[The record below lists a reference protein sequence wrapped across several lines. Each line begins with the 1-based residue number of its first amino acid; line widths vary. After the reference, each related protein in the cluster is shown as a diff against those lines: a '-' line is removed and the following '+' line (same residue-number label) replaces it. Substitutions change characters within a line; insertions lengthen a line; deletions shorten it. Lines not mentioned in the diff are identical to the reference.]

1 MLLREGRGP
10 DLSSRITVGVLTP
23 LLSGHYFGGLLRGVA
38 RAAAAAGGR
47 VVAVQTFD
55 PGVDEIAY
63 LDLSNFRRPVAWR
76 HVAGFV
82 VVLNSADR
90 PYLDALRDA
99 GKPVVMV
106 SQEVPGFD
114 CPVVLPD
121 NRGGTRLAVEH
132 LIAHGHRRIGFV
144 GWMAQEDI
152 RQRHEAYRETLAAH
166 GLPYEEGMLFPAGDN
181 VTTGGEVAAELMVRA
196 GMPVTAAFCAN
207 DYNAVGLIRGLTA
220 AGRTLPRDLAIVGF
234 DDVTAAQHVVPNL
247 STVEGA
253 FDEVGQEAGE
263 TLLAMLEGGDVPA
276 GKRFA
281 REGRS
286 RLVVRQSCGCRPRQ
300 PGPDAASA
308 PLRLAAENQYLEQ
321 ALSSQ
326 YGISME
332 LLRSEGNPADLG
344 WLERSRATAGCLGLW
359 LPDRTADPLLDIAGT
374 YHRDPTR
381 QLKPESPVT
390 VDAFPPAELIDESD
404 PGAGQIAFVVPVRL
418 RDSDRGMLAH
428 VGPIDT
434 QKSSIVETVNQWA
447 ALLCGMLDH
456 REVVTSLRRQEEQL
470 RHAALYDQLT
480 GLPNRTLFLERIGG
494 ALGRAGGGSGYRFGV
509 LFLDLDGLKVIND
522 SLGHL
527 AGDRL
532 LCQVAER
539 IRAEVRPVDTPAR
552 FAGDEFAIL
561 VDGIGDPAALA
572 AVAER
577 LREAVGRPQMVAGQE
592 VVVSVSIGIAEGT
605 SDYQSAED
613 LLRNAD
619 IAMYR
624 AKTRKKGSHAV
635 FDVSMRAEA
644 VDRLRIETE
653 LRQALADSRLELHY
667 QPIVDLAA
675 GTTVALEA
683 LLRWRHPTQGL
694 LPPARF
700 LPVAEEAGLMVPIGQ
715 WVIGEACRRL
725 AGWRR
730 AGTVPDD
737 LWVSINLSDRQF
749 WYGDAAATVAAALR
763 QEELPAHC
771 VALEITESVVVHD
784 VGAARRMLHDL
795 HGQGLKLYVDD
806 FGTGYSSL
814 SLLRELPIDA
824 LKIDK
829 SFVNDVASSARAR
842 ELIRTIILMGHN
854 LGMGVI
860 AEGIEDREQHA
871 VLRELGC
878 ELGQGHLFSRPVHE
892 TAFGPRGHRGRRP
905 R

>member
-1 MLLREGRGP
+1 MRLREGRGS
-10 DLSSRITVGVLTP
+10 DLSSRLAVGVLTP

-63 LDLSNFRRPVAWR
+63 LNLSDFRRPVAWR

-90 PYLDALRDA
+90 QYLEALRDA

-121 NRGGTRLAVEH
+121 NRSGTRLAVEH

-144 GWMAQEDI
+144 GWMEQEDI

-166 GLPYEEGMLFPAGDN
+166 GLPYDEGMLFPAGDN
-181 VTTGGEVAAELMVRA
+181 IATGGEMAAQLMVGA
-196 GMPVTAAFCAN
+196 DLPVTATFCAN
-207 DYNAVGLIRGLTA
+207 DYNAVGVIRGLAA
-220 AGRTLPRDLAIVGF
+220 AGYTLPRDQAIVGF

-247 STVEGA
+247 STVEAA

-263 TLLAMLEGGDVPA
+263 TLLAMLEGREVPA
-276 GKRFA
+276 GIRFA

-286 RLVVRQSCGCRPRQ
+286 RLVLRESCGCPPRR

-308 PLRLAAENQYLEQ
+308 PQRLAAENQYLEQ

-332 LLRSEGNPADLG
+332 LLRSEGNPAELG

-359 LPDRTADPLLDIAGT
+359 LPDQPADKTADPLLEIAGT
-374 YHRDPTR
+374 YHRDPAR
-381 QLKPESPVT
+381 PLKPESPVE
-390 VDAFPPAELIDESD
+390 VSAFPPVELIDESD
-404 PGAGQIAFVVPVRL
+404 PSAGQVAFVVPVRL
-418 RDSDRGMLAH
+418 RASDRGMLAH

-434 QKSSIVETVNQWA
+434 QKSSVVETVNQWA

-456 REVVTSLRRQEEQL
+456 REVVTSLRQQEEQL

-480 GLPNRTLFLERIGG
+480 GLPNRTLFLQRVASALSRTGSG
-494 ALGRAGGGSGYRFGV
+494 AGYRFGV

-532 LCQVAER
+532 LSQVAER
-539 IRAEVRPVDTPAR
+539 IRAEVRPADTPAR
-552 FAGDEFAIL
+552 FAGDEFAVL
-561 VDGIGDPAALA
+561 VDGIGDTATLTAI
-572 AVAER
+572 AER
-577 LREAVGRPQMVAGQE
+577 LREAVGRPQNVAGQE

-619 IAMYR
+619 IAMYK

-653 LRQALADSRLELHY
+653 LRQAIVDSRLELHY
-667 QPIVDLAA
+667 QPIVDLAT

-683 LLRWRHPTQGL
+683 LLRWRHPVQGL

-715 WVIGEACRRL
+715 WVIGEACRQL

-730 AGTVPDD
+730 AGAVSDA
-737 LWVSINLSDRQF
+737 LWVSVNLSDRQF

-763 QEELPAHC
+763 QEKLPAHC

-784 VGAARRMLHDL
+784 ISAARRMLHDL
-795 HGQGLKLYVDD
+795 HDQGLKLYVDD

-829 SFVNDVASSARAR
+829 SFVSDVASSARAR

-860 AEGIEDREQHA
+860 AEGIEDPAQHA

-878 ELGQGHLFSRPVHE
+878 ELGQGHLFSRPVRQV
-892 TAFGPRGHRGRRP
+892 TTSVSGPP
-905 R
+905 I

>member
-1 MLLREGRGP
+1 
-10 DLSSRITVGVLTP
+10 LSPRLTVGVLTP

-63 LDLSNFRRPVAWR
+63 LNLSDFRRPVAWR

-90 PYLDALRDA
+90 QYLDALRAA

-121 NRGGTRLAVEH
+121 NRSGTRLAVDH

-152 RQRHEAYRETLAAH
+152 QQRHEAYREALAAH
-166 GLPYEEGMLFPAGDN
+166 GLPYDEGMLFPAGN
-181 VTTGGEVAAELMVRA
+181 NIATGGEMAAELMVRA
-196 GMPVTAAFCAN
+196 GLTVTATFCAN
-207 DYNAVGLIRGLTA
+207 DYNAVGVIRGLAA
-220 AGRTLPRDLAIVGF
+220 AGYTLPRDQALVGF

-247 STVEGA
+247 STVEAA
-253 FDEVGQEAGE
+253 FDEVGQEAAE
-263 TLLAMLEGGDVPA
+263 TLLSMLDGREVPA

-286 RLVVRQSCGCRPRQ
+286 RLVVRQSCGCSPRP
-300 PGPDAASA
+300 PGLEAARV
-308 PLRLAAENQYLEQ
+308 PLRLAAENQYLEE

-359 LPDRTADPLLDIAGT
+359 SPDQTANPPLEIAGT
-374 YHRDPTR
+374 YHRDPGRT
-381 QLKPESPVT
+381 LKPESPVE
-390 VDAFPPAELIDESD
+390 VSAFPPAELIDESD
-404 PGAGQIAFVVPVRL
+404 PGAGQVTFVVPVRL
-418 RDSDRGMLAH
+418 RASDRGMLAH

-434 QKSSIVETVNQWA
+434 QKSSVVETVNQWA

-456 REVVTSLRRQEEQL
+456 REVVTSLRQQEEQL

-480 GLPNRTLFLERIGG
+480 GLPNRTLFLERVGG
-494 ALGRAGGGSGYRFGV
+494 ALSRTGSGPGYRFGV
-509 LFLDLDGLKVIND
+509 LFLDLDGLKVVND

-552 FAGDEFAIL
+552 FAGDEFAVL
-561 VDGIGDPAALA
+561 VDGIGDTGRLTAI
-572 AVAER
+572 AER
-577 LREAVGRPQMVAGQE
+577 LREAIGRPQTVAGQE
-592 VVVSVSIGIAEGT
+592 IVVSVSIGIAEGT

-619 IAMYR
+619 IAMYQ

-635 FDVSMRAEA
+635 FDMSMRAEA

-653 LRQALADSRLELHY
+653 LRQAIADGQLALHY

-683 LLRWRHPTQGL
+683 LLRWRHPAQGL

-700 LPVAEEAGLMVPIGQ
+700 LPVAEEAGLMVPIGR
-715 WVIGEACRRL
+715 WVVGEACRQL

-730 AGTVPDD
+730 AGTVPDS

-749 WYGDAAATVAAALR
+749 WYGDAATTVAAALR
-763 QEELPAHC
+763 QERLPAHC
-771 VALEITESVVVHD
+771 IALEITESVVVHD
-784 VGAARRMLHDL
+784 VSAARSMLHDL
-795 HGQGLKLYVDD
+795 HDQGLKLYVDD

-829 SFVNDVASSARAR
+829 SFVSDVAADPRAR
-842 ELIRTIILMGHN
+842 ELIRTIIQMGHN

-860 AEGIEDREQHA
+860 AEGIESRDQHT

-878 ELGQGHLFSRPVHE
+878 ELGQGHLFSPPV
-892 TAFGPRGHRGRRP
+892 PRWEVTPTQPAERGAAHP
-905 R
+905 TLP